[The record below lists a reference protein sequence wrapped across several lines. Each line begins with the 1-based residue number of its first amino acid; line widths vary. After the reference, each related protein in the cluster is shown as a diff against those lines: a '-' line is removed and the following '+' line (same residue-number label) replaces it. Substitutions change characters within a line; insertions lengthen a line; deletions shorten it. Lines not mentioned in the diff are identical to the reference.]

1 MAPIVSRTD
10 RHIVLKDGVEVAAL
24 YDLPWHG
31 QVCLHSDDPEL
42 TARLVEA
49 GVVSSARAPF
59 LDDTGRGIHGAY
71 VPRVQLKLVEMIVSP
86 LVSSESR
93 IDNVSLPASSP
104 AGETITWPATESI
117 EAGARFSI

>member
-1 MAPIVSRTD
+1 MTRTD
-10 RHIVLKDGVEVAAL
+10 RHIVLKEDVEVAAL

-59 LDDTGRGIHGAY
+59 LDATGRGIHGAY
-71 VPRVQLKLVEMIVSP
+71 VPRVQLNLFFEPP
-86 LVSSESR
+86 LEAVLDAIRPTLEAAGYR
-93 IDNVSLPASSP
+93 VAAPEPA
-104 AGETITWPATESI
+104 
-117 EAGARFSI
+117 R